1 MIPNHGRLSLQ
12 LDAFLNQLVP
22 RSIIESLPPTSQAL
36 APAFAPTAAPWNYL
50 RKYTPRT
57 QSWLS
62 TRHQHRPPSLQIS
75 AYAQWYPFVCAAL
88 LSPSPLAFT
97 SIHAHGTI
105 TYARRQGLQPLRD
118 EAIHKNG
125 SLGNVAAL
133 AGVEL
138 AWKKLT
144 WAGRFCGSA
153 D

>member
-1 MIPNHGRLSLQ
+1 MHFEALSSPFTCAIMIPNHGRLSLQ

-97 SIHAHGTI
+97 SIHAHVSCAQLLPSHPM
-105 TYARRQGLQPLRD
+105 AR
-118 EAIHKNG
+118 
-125 SLGNVAAL
+125 LGDHYIRKETRPTT
-133 AGVEL
+133 VE
-138 AWKKLT
+138 
-144 WAGRFCGSA
+144 G
-153 D
+153 